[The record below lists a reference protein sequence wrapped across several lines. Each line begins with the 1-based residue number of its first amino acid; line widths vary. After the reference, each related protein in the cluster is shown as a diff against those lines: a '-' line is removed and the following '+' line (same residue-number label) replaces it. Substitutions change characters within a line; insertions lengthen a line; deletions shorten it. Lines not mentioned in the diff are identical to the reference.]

1 MKDLIGELIDNF
13 GLLGL
18 LLSALDIG
26 EIKDRPLDP
35 PLMHGNKFKL
45 PFNLLAHRQTSQA
58 KQGRLFNVSKD
69 GIGCHFNPGASSR
82 YVVSARN
89 S

>member
-18 LLSALDIG
+18 LLSALNIG

-35 PLMHGNKFKL
+35 RLIHGNEF
-45 PFNLLAHRQTSQA
+45 T
-58 KQGRLFNVSKD
+58 
-69 GIGCHFNPGASSR
+69 
-82 YVVSARN
+82 
-89 S
+89 